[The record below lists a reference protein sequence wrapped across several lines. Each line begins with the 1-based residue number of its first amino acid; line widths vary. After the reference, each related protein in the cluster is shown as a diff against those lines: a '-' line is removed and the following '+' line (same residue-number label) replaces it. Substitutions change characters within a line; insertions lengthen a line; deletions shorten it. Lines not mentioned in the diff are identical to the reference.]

1 MPGREGKDCPVSEAE
16 NTEPAVRNPD
26 PQLASFL
33 TYLHAER
40 NASDHTVESYRMDI
54 EQFARMVLN
63 VDAAAAPVNWDDVSV
78 HDTRSFVVLL
88 QGDKLARTS
97 ISRKMSSL
105 RSFYRYMIRDGK
117 ASANPFSGLTS
128 PKRGKMLPKYMTVEE
143 VSRLLDAPGQYWPA
157 ASSRQLTRSDEH
169 VQLSIA
175 RDSAILEVIYSG
187 GLRISEA
194 IGLNLG
200 SIDLIG
206 GVMLVRGKGKK
217 ERICALGS
225 PAERALRTYLAVR
238 ELWTSDSRKEAALF
252 VNKDGNRI
260 TPRSFQRNFKLY
272 LEQAGLPADM
282 TPHKLRHS
290 FATHLLDAGAD
301 LRSVQELL
309 GHANLSTTQIYTH
322 ISSERLKAVYA
333 KAHPRA

>member
-1 MPGREGKDCPVSEAE
+1 M
-16 NTEPAVRNPD
+16 TETSPKTPAVEEKKQD
-26 PQLASFL
+26 PVLHGFL
-33 TYLHAER
+33 TYLRAER
-40 NASDHTVESYRMDI
+40 NASEHTLESYRMDI
-54 EQFARMVLN
+54 EQFCKMVLEQ
-63 VDAAAAPVNWDDVSV
+63 DASATAINWDDVSV
-78 HDTRSFVVLL
+78 HDARSFVVSL
-88 QGDKLARTS
+88 QNDELTKTS
-97 ISRKMSSL
+97 IIRKMSAM
-105 RSFYRYMIRDGK
+105 RSFYRYMLREN
-117 ASANPFSGLTS
+117 AVSVNPFAGLTS
-128 PKRGKMLPKYMTVEE
+128 PKRGKLLPKYMTVAE
-143 VSRLLDAPGQYWPA
+143 VSRLLDSPAQYWQTA
-157 ASSRQLTRSDEH
+157 NGQQLTKSDAH
-169 VQLSIA
+169 AQLSIS

-200 SIDLIG
+200 SVDLIG

-217 ERICALGS
+217 ERICALGG
-225 PAERALRTYLAVR
+225 PANRALRSYLKVRAV
-238 ELWTSDSRKEAALF
+238 WNPDTRKEAPLF
-252 VNKDGNRI
+252 VNQDGNRI

-272 LEQAGLPADM
+272 LEQAGLPADL

-322 ISSERLKAVYA
+322 ISSERMKAVYA

>member
-1 MPGREGKDCPVSEAE
+1 MTRQADTV
-16 NTEPAVRNPD
+16 PADAVPD
-26 PQLASFL
+26 SSLSGFLA
-33 TYLHAER
+33 YLGTER
-40 NASDHTVESYRMDI
+40 NASVHTVESYRMDI
-54 EQFARMVLN
+54 EQFARLILKAEVSS
-63 VDAAAAPVNWDDVSV
+63 AQINWNDVSV
-78 HDTRSFVVLL
+78 HDARTFVVAL
-88 QGDKLARTS
+88 QQDELSKTS
-97 ISRKMSSL
+97 IIRKMSAM
-105 RSFYRYMIRDGK
+105 RSFFRYMLRENQVDN
-117 ASANPFSGLTS
+117 NPFSGLTS
-128 PKRGKMLPKYMTVEE
+128 PKRQKLLPKYMTVAE
-143 VSRLLDAPGQYWPA
+143 VARLLDAPAAYWNAANGQK
-157 ASSRQLTRSDEH
+157 LTRSDAHAE
-169 VQLSIA
+169 LSIS

-200 SIDLIG
+200 SVDLLS

-217 ERICALGS
+217 ERICALGT
-225 PAERALRTYLAVR
+225 PAERALKRYLAIR
-238 ELWTSDSRKEAALF
+238 RNWTGDSRRDAPLF
-252 VNKDGNRI
+252 INKDGSRI

-272 LEQAGLPADM
+272 LEQAELPADM

-322 ISSERLKAVYA
+322 ISSERMKEVYR